1 MASHS
6 VNPQDTQFL
15 HAALHNWQERNRT
28 ARTFL
33 ALSPAEQS
41 EIVSDAQDLKKHN
54 PETLSPEGRRNR
66 DECER
71 ILRSRCTLIRRS
83 R

>member
-1 MASHS
+1 MAFQIVS
-6 VNPQDTQFL
+6 PQDTRFL
-15 HAALHNWQERNRT
+15 HSALHSFQERNHT

-41 EIVSDAQDLKKHN
+41 EIVRDAQDLKKRN
-54 PETLSPEGRRNR
+54 PDNLSPEGRRNR
-66 DECER
+66 EACEA
-71 ILRSRCTLIRRS
+71 ILRRRS